1 MSYIIFQL
9 SSFRELDKFLQGQ
22 QAGSFHIFIT
32 VTLHFI
38 PYISLHYIPLPYI
51 TFQLSSFRESDR
63 FLTEAAGAGLEDR
76 RPTSEA
82 GLEQK
87 ETLECLTDH
96 PDDINIPHIIALLA
110 PHTFSLHLL
119 VHTHTT
125 CPGLPTCPPP
135 SPPPWPP
142 APMLEC
148 QALRNIYAKAKK
160 NHPDAYHHLYP
171 EYIILSNCYLGNV
184 HLNPDF
190 LLMPVVFCIAM

>member
-1 MSYIIFQL
+1 MYIDLYWHIIFHNISLSYIIFQL

-22 QAGSFHIFIT
+22 QAGSFHIFLT

-119 VHTHTT
+119 VHLILHV
-125 CPGLPTCPPP
+125 LV
-135 SPPPWPP
+135 
-142 APMLEC
+142 C
-148 QALRNIYAKAKK
+148 QLV
-160 NHPDAYHHLYP
+160 HHL
-171 EYIILSNCYLGNV
+171 V
-184 HLNPDF
+184 HLLVH
-190 LLMPVVFCIAM
+190 LLLCWNVRL